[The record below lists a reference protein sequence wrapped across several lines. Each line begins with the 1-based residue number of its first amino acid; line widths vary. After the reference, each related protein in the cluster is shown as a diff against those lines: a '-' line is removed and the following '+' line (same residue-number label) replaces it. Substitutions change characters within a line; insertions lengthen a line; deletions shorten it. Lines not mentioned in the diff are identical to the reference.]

1 MSFSFSIY
9 TRSSCIFGGF
19 SSDGYW
25 RAARFFGFPA
35 LFFWISSWLPFFE
48 FIQDP
53 VVSVVAFPVTD
64 IGQPPQYGHS
74 PTKKWGRPEFL
85 QQKPFLIKEN
95 IQNLCITYSQK
106 TIYWPLILAFIR
118 VTFRVKVPTK
128 FWLIITRSRTI
139 CNSKNSNYPRPLPHP
154 PPLTVTRSPSDVT
167 CLPSPAGRNNWL
179 LHYLVVLVPTNK
191 QDRRCKNGLSF

>member
-1 MSFSFSIY
+1 MSFSFFEFIRDPVVSVVAFPVTDIY
-9 TRSSCIFGGF
+9 ELPDFLDF
-19 SSDGYW
+19 LHD
-25 RAARFFGFPA
+25 FFGF
-35 LFFWISSWLPFFE
+35 LHEFLCFE

-106 TIYWPLILAFIR
+106 TIYWPLILPFIR

-139 CNSKNSNYPRPLPHP
+139 CNSKNSIYPPPLPHP
-154 PPLTVTRSPSDVT
+154 PPLTVTRSLSDVT
-167 CLPSPAGRNNWL
+167 CLPSPAGRNN
-179 LHYLVVLVPTNK
+179 
-191 QDRRCKNGLSF
+191 